1 MSLNWTW
8 ILCGRVVLMALH
20 HQIRKK
26 YKTRIEA
33 TVAKLRAQAGA
44 DAPIDPHMAVKK
56 RVAEVAYLMAL
67 LHGGDWRVQIDHEE
81 GLVMVVRRRPC
92 PRPRI
97 F

>member
-1 MSLNWTW
+1 
-8 ILCGRVVLMALH
+8 MALH

-33 TVAKLRAQAGA
+33 TVARLRAEAGA
-44 DAPIDPHMAVKK
+44 DAPIHPHMAVKK

-67 LHGGDWRVQIDHEE
+67 IHGGDWKVRIDHEE
-81 GLVMVVRRRPC
+81 GLVMVVRRRP
-92 PRPRI
+92 RPHQRI